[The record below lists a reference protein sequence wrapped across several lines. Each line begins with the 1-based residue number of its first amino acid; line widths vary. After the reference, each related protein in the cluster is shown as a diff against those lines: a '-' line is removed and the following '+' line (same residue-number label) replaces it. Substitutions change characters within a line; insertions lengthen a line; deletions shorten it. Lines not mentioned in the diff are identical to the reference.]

1 MLYTCKYQFENISLY
16 LVATETHLINIQF
29 TQPQKALLQT
39 TELLS
44 MATIQLDEYFQ
55 GKRTTFSLPFK
66 LTGTPFQLA
75 VWKELQNIPYGK
87 TTSYKEIT
95 QKINKPKA
103 YRAVGM
109 ANNKNPLPIIIPCHR
124 VIGSDGRLT
133 GYAGGTARKL
143 ALLQLEGVDC
153 KEQYQPRRDGDC
165 K

>member
-1 MLYTCKYQFENISLY
+1 MFYSCKYQFENISLY

-75 VWKELQNIPYGK
+75 VWKELQNIPYGQ
-87 TTSYKEIT
+87 TTSYKEIA

-124 VIGSDGRLT
+124 VIGSNGKLI
-133 GYAGGTARKL
+133 GYAGGLNLKNY
-143 ALLQLEGVDC
+143 LLELE
-153 KEQYQPRRDGDC
+153 QSHTNF
-165 K
+165 

>member
-75 VWKELQNIPYGK
+75 VWKELQNIPYGQ
-87 TTSYKEIT
+87 TTSYKEIA

-124 VIGSDGRLT
+124 VIGSNGKLI
-133 GYAGGTARKL
+133 GYAGGFKL
-143 ALLQLEGVDC
+143 KNALLELENSHTNF
-153 KEQYQPRRDGDC
+153 
-165 K
+165 

>member
-1 MLYTCKYQFENISLY
+1 MVYFCKYQFENISLY

-66 LTGTPFQLA
+66 LTGTPFQLT

-87 TTSYKEIT
+87 TTSYKEIA

-124 VIGSDGRLT
+124 VIGSNGKLI
-133 GYAGGTARKL
+133 GYAGGLKL
-143 ALLQLEGVDC
+143 KNYLLELE
-153 KEQYQPRRDGDC
+153 KSHTNF
-165 K
+165 

>member
-1 MLYTCKYQFENISLY
+1 MFYSCKYQFENISLY

-55 GKRTTFSLPFK
+55 GKRTIFSLPFK

-87 TTSYKEIT
+87 TTSYKEIA

-124 VIGSDGRLT
+124 VIGSNGKLI
-133 GYAGGTARKL
+133 GYAGGLKL
-143 ALLQLEGVDC
+143 KNYLLELE
-153 KEQYQPRRDGDC
+153 QSHTNF
-165 K
+165 

>member
-1 MLYTCKYQFENISLY
+1 MFYFCKYQFENISLY

-66 LTGTPFQLA
+66 LTGTLFQLA

-87 TTSYKEIT
+87 TTSYKEIA

-124 VIGSDGRLT
+124 VIGSNGKLI
-133 GYAGGTARKL
+133 GYAGGLKL
-143 ALLQLEGVDC
+143 KNYLLELE
-153 KEQYQPRRDGDC
+153 KSHTNF
-165 K
+165 

>member
-1 MLYTCKYQFENISLY
+1 MFYFCKYQFENISLY

-75 VWKELQNIPYGK
+75 VWKELQNIPYGQ
-87 TTSYKEIT
+87 TTSYKEIA

-124 VIGSDGRLT
+124 VVGTNGSLT
-133 GYAGGTARKL
+133 GYAGGIVSA
-143 ALLQLEGVDC
+143 AMDGEGC
-153 KEQYQPRRDGDC
+153 AEAIC
-165 K
+165 

>member
-1 MLYTCKYQFENISLY
+1 MFYFCKYQFENISLY

-29 TQPQKALLQT
+29 TQPQKALLET

-55 GKRTTFSLPFK
+55 GKRTIFSLPFK

-87 TTSYKEIT
+87 TTSYKEIA

-103 YRAVGM
+103 CRAVGM

-124 VIGSDGRLT
+124 VIGSNGKLI
-133 GYAGGTARKL
+133 GYAGGLKL
-143 ALLQLEGVDC
+143 KNYLLELE
-153 KEQYQPRRDGDC
+153 KSHTNF
-165 K
+165 

>member
-1 MLYTCKYQFENISLY
+1 MVYSCKYQFENISLY

-75 VWKELQNIPYGK
+75 VWKELQNIPYGQ
-87 TTSYKEIT
+87 TTSYKEIA

-124 VIGSDGRLT
+124 VIGSNGKLI
-133 GYAGGTARKL
+133 GYAGGLKL
-143 ALLQLEGVDC
+143 KNYLLELE
-153 KEQYQPRRDGDC
+153 KSHTNF
-165 K
+165 

>member
-124 VIGSDGRLT
+124 VIGSNGKLI
-133 GYAGGTARKL
+133 GYAGGLKL
-143 ALLQLEGVDC
+143 KNYLLELE
-153 KEQYQPRRDGDC
+153 KSHTNL
-165 K
+165 

>member
-1 MLYTCKYQFENISLY
+1 MFYFCKYQFENISLY

-75 VWKELQNIPYGK
+75 VWKELQNIPYGQ
-87 TTSYKEIT
+87 TTSYKEIA

-109 ANNKNPLPIIIPCHR
+109 ANNKNPLPTIIPCHR
-124 VIGSDGRLT
+124 VIGSNGKLI
-133 GYAGGTARKL
+133 GYAGGLKL
-143 ALLQLEGVDC
+143 KNYLLELE
-153 KEQYQPRRDGDC
+153 KSHTNF
-165 K
+165 

>member
-1 MLYTCKYQFENISLY
+1 MFYSCKYQFENISLY

-44 MATIQLDEYFQ
+44 IATIQLDEYFQ

-75 VWKELQNIPYGK
+75 VWKELQNIPYGQ
-87 TTSYKEIT
+87 TTSYKEIA

-124 VIGSDGRLT
+124 VIGSNGKLI
-133 GYAGGTARKL
+133 GYAGGLNLKNY
-143 ALLQLEGVDC
+143 LLELE
-153 KEQYQPRRDGDC
+153 KSHTNF
-165 K
+165 

>member
-1 MLYTCKYQFENISLY
+1 MFYFCKYQFENISLY

-75 VWKELQNIPYGK
+75 VWKKLQNIPYGQ
-87 TTSYKEIT
+87 TTSYKEIA

-124 VIGSDGRLT
+124 VIGSNGKLI
-133 GYAGGTARKL
+133 GYAGGLKL
-143 ALLQLEGVDC
+143 KNYLLELE
-153 KEQYQPRRDGDC
+153 KSHTNF
-165 K
+165 

>member
-75 VWKELQNIPYGK
+75 VWKELQNIPYGQ
-87 TTSYKEIT
+87 TTSYKEIAH
-95 QKINKPKA
+95 KINKPKA

-124 VIGSDGRLT
+124 VIGSNGKLI
-133 GYAGGTARKL
+133 GYAGGLKL
-143 ALLQLEGVDC
+143 KNYLLELE
-153 KEQYQPRRDGDC
+153 KSHTNF
-165 K
+165 

>member
-1 MLYTCKYQFENISLY
+1 MFYSCKYQFENISLY

-66 LTGTPFQLA
+66 LTGTLFQLA
-75 VWKELQNIPYGK
+75 VWKELQNIPYGQ
-87 TTSYKEIT
+87 TTSYKEIA

-103 YRAVGM
+103 CRAVGM

-124 VIGSDGRLT
+124 VIGSNGKLI
-133 GYAGGTARKL
+133 GYAGGLKL
-143 ALLQLEGVDC
+143 KNYLLELE
-153 KEQYQPRRDGDC
+153 KSHTNF
-165 K
+165 

>member
-55 GKRTTFSLPFK
+55 GKRTVFSLPFK

-87 TTSYKEIT
+87 TTSYKEIA

-124 VIGSDGRLT
+124 VIGSNGKLI
-133 GYAGGTARKL
+133 GYAGGLKL
-143 ALLQLEGVDC
+143 KNYLLELE
-153 KEQYQPRRDGDC
+153 QSHTNF
-165 K
+165 

>member
-55 GKRTTFSLPFK
+55 GKRTTFPLPFK

-75 VWKELQNIPYGK
+75 VWKELQNIPYGQ
-87 TTSYKEIT
+87 TTSYKEIA

-124 VIGSDGRLT
+124 VIGSNGKLI
-133 GYAGGTARKL
+133 GYAGGLKL
-143 ALLQLEGVDC
+143 KNYLLELE
-153 KEQYQPRRDGDC
+153 KSHTNF
-165 K
+165 

>member
-1 MLYTCKYQFENISLY
+1 MVYFCKYQFENISLY

-55 GKRTTFSLPFK
+55 GKRTVFSLPFK

-75 VWKELQNIPYGK
+75 VWKELQNIPYGQ
-87 TTSYKEIT
+87 TTSYKEIA

-103 YRAVGM
+103 CRAVGM

-124 VIGSDGRLT
+124 VIGSNGKLI
-133 GYAGGTARKL
+133 GYAGGLKL
-143 ALLQLEGVDC
+143 KNYLLELE
-153 KEQYQPRRDGDC
+153 KSHTNF
-165 K
+165 

>member
-75 VWKELQNIPYGK
+75 VWKELQNIPYGQ
-87 TTSYKEIT
+87 TTSYKEIA

-124 VIGSDGRLT
+124 VIGSNGKLI
-133 GYAGGTARKL
+133 GHAGGLKL
-143 ALLQLEGVDC
+143 KNYLLELE
-153 KEQYQPRRDGDC
+153 KSHTNF
-165 K
+165 

>member
-1 MLYTCKYQFENISLY
+1 MVYFCKYQFENISLY

-87 TTSYKEIT
+87 TTSYKEIA

-103 YRAVGM
+103 CRAVGM

-124 VIGSDGRLT
+124 VIGSNGKLI
-133 GYAGGTARKL
+133 GYAGGLKL
-143 ALLQLEGVDC
+143 KNYLLELE
-153 KEQYQPRRDGDC
+153 QSHTNF
-165 K
+165 

>member
-1 MLYTCKYQFENISLY
+1 MFYFCKYQFENISLY

-29 TQPQKALLQT
+29 TQPQKALLQK

-55 GKRTTFSLPFK
+55 GKRTVFSLPFK

-75 VWKELQNIPYGK
+75 VWKELQNIPYGQ
-87 TTSYKEIT
+87 TTSYKEIA

-124 VIGSDGRLT
+124 VIGSNGKLI
-133 GYAGGTARKL
+133 GYAGGLKL
-143 ALLQLEGVDC
+143 KNYLLELE
-153 KEQYQPRRDGDC
+153 KSHTNF
-165 K
+165 

>member
-1 MLYTCKYQFENISLY
+1 MFYSCKYQFENISLY

-55 GKRTTFSLPFK
+55 GKRTVFSLPFK
-66 LTGTPFQLA
+66 LIGTTFQLA
-75 VWKELQNIPYGK
+75 VWKELQNIPYGQ
-87 TTSYKEIT
+87 TTSYKEIA

-124 VIGSDGRLT
+124 VIGSNGKLI
-133 GYAGGTARKL
+133 GYAGGLKL
-143 ALLQLEGVDC
+143 KNYLLELE
-153 KEQYQPRRDGDC
+153 KSHTNF
-165 K
+165 

>member
-1 MLYTCKYQFENISLY
+1 MFYSCKYQFENISLY

-75 VWKELQNIPYGK
+75 VWKELQNIPYGQ
-87 TTSYKEIT
+87 TTSYKEIA

-103 YRAVGM
+103 CRSVGM

-124 VIGSDGRLT
+124 VIGSNGKLI
-133 GYAGGTARKL
+133 GYAGGLKL
-143 ALLQLEGVDC
+143 KNYLLELE
-153 KEQYQPRRDGDC
+153 KSHTNF
-165 K
+165 

>member
-1 MLYTCKYQFENISLY
+1 MFYFCKYQFENISLY
-16 LVATETHLINIQF
+16 LVSTETHLINIQF

-75 VWKELQNIPYGK
+75 VWKELQNIPYGQ
-87 TTSYKEIT
+87 TTSYKEIA

-103 YRAVGM
+103 CRAVGM

-124 VIGSDGRLT
+124 VIGSNGKLI
-133 GYAGGTARKL
+133 GYAGGLKL
-143 ALLQLEGVDC
+143 KNYLLELE
-153 KEQYQPRRDGDC
+153 KSHTNF
-165 K
+165 

>member
-1 MLYTCKYQFENISLY
+1 MFYQFENISLY

-75 VWKELQNIPYGK
+75 VWKELQNIPYGQ
-87 TTSYKEIT
+87 TTSYKEIA

-103 YRAVGM
+103 CRAVGM

-124 VIGSDGRLT
+124 VIGSNGKLI
-133 GYAGGTARKL
+133 GYAGGLNLKNY
-143 ALLQLEGVDC
+143 LLELE
-153 KEQYQPRRDGDC
+153 KSHTNF
-165 K
+165 

>member
-1 MLYTCKYQFENISLY
+1 MFYSCKYQFENISLY

-75 VWKELQNIPYGK
+75 VWKELQNIPYGQ
-87 TTSYKEIT
+87 TTSYKEIA

-124 VIGSDGRLT
+124 VIGSNGKLI
-133 GYAGGTARKL
+133 GYAGELKL
-143 ALLQLEGVDC
+143 KNYLLELE
-153 KEQYQPRRDGDC
+153 KSHTNF
-165 K
+165 

>member
-1 MLYTCKYQFENISLY
+1 MFYFCKYQFENISLY
-16 LVATETHLINIQF
+16 LVATETHLVNIQF

-75 VWKELQNIPYGK
+75 VWKELQNIPYGQ
-87 TTSYKEIT
+87 TTSYKEIA

-103 YRAVGM
+103 CRAVGM

-124 VIGSDGRLT
+124 VIGSNGKLI
-133 GYAGGTARKL
+133 GYAGGLKL
-143 ALLQLEGVDC
+143 KNYLLELE
-153 KEQYQPRRDGDC
+153 KSHTNF
-165 K
+165 

>member
-1 MLYTCKYQFENISLY
+1 MFYFCKYQFENISLY
-16 LVATETHLINIQF
+16 LVATETHLVNIQF

-55 GKRTTFSLPFK
+55 GKRTVFSLPFK

-75 VWKELQNIPYGK
+75 VWKKLQNIPYGQ
-87 TTSYKEIT
+87 TTSYKEIA

-103 YRAVGM
+103 CRAVGM

-124 VIGSDGRLT
+124 VIGSNRKLI
-133 GYAGGTARKL
+133 GYAGGLKL
-143 ALLQLEGVDC
+143 KNYLLELE
-153 KEQYQPRRDGDC
+153 KSHTNF
-165 K
+165 

>member
-16 LVATETHLINIQF
+16 LVVTETHLINIQF

-55 GKRTTFSLPFK
+55 GKRTIFSLPFK

-87 TTSYKEIT
+87 TTSYKEIA

-103 YRAVGM
+103 CRAVGM

-124 VIGSDGRLT
+124 VIGSNGKLI
-133 GYAGGTARKL
+133 GYAGGLNLKNY
-143 ALLQLEGVDC
+143 LLELE
-153 KEQYQPRRDGDC
+153 KSHTNF
-165 K
+165 

>member
-1 MLYTCKYQFENISLY
+1 MFYSCKYQFENISLY

-75 VWKELQNIPYGK
+75 VWKELQNIPYGQ
-87 TTSYKEIT
+87 TTSYKEIA
-95 QKINKPKA
+95 QKMNKPKA

-124 VIGSDGRLT
+124 VIGSNGKLI
-133 GYAGGTARKL
+133 GYAGGLKL
-143 ALLQLEGVDC
+143 KNYLLELE
-153 KEQYQPRRDGDC
+153 KSHTNF
-165 K
+165 

>member
-1 MLYTCKYQFENISLY
+1 MFYFCKYQFENISLY

-75 VWKELQNIPYGK
+75 IWKELQNIPYGK
-87 TTSYKEIT
+87 TTSYKEIA

-124 VIGSDGRLT
+124 VIGSNGKLI
-133 GYAGGTARKL
+133 GYAGGLKL
-143 ALLQLEGVDC
+143 KNYLLELE
-153 KEQYQPRRDGDC
+153 KSHTNF
-165 K
+165 

>member
-1 MLYTCKYQFENISLY
+1 MVYFCKYQFENISLY

-87 TTSYKEIT
+87 TTSYKEIA

-103 YRAVGM
+103 CRAVGM

-124 VIGSDGRLT
+124 VIGSNGKLI
-133 GYAGGTARKL
+133 GYAGGLKL
-143 ALLQLEGVDC
+143 KNYLLELE
-153 KEQYQPRRDGDC
+153 KSHTNF
-165 K
+165 

>member
-66 LTGTPFQLA
+66 LIGTPFQLA
-75 VWKELQNIPYGK
+75 VWKELQNIPYGQ
-87 TTSYKEIT
+87 TTSYKEIA
-95 QKINKPKA
+95 QKSISLKHIEP
-103 YRAVGM
+103 
-109 ANNKNPLPIIIPCHR
+109 
-124 VIGSDGRLT
+124 
-133 GYAGGTARKL
+133 
-143 ALLQLEGVDC
+143 
-153 KEQYQPRRDGDC
+153 
-165 K
+165 

>member
-1 MLYTCKYQFENISLY
+1 MFYSCKYQFENISLY

-75 VWKELQNIPYGK
+75 VWKELQNIPYGQ
-87 TTSYKEIT
+87 TTSYKEIA

-103 YRAVGM
+103 YRVVGM

-124 VIGSDGRLT
+124 VIGSNGKLI
-133 GYAGGTARKL
+133 GYAGGLKL
-143 ALLQLEGVDC
+143 KNYLLELE
-153 KEQYQPRRDGDC
+153 KSHTNF
-165 K
+165 

>member
-1 MLYTCKYQFENISLY
+1 MFYSCKYQFENISLY

-44 MATIQLDEYFQ
+44 VATIQLDEYFQ

-75 VWKELQNIPYGK
+75 VWKELQNIPYGQ
-87 TTSYKEIT
+87 TTSYKEIA

-103 YRAVGM
+103 CRAVGM

-124 VIGSDGRLT
+124 VIGSNGKLI
-133 GYAGGTARKL
+133 GYAGGLKL
-143 ALLQLEGVDC
+143 KNYLLELE
-153 KEQYQPRRDGDC
+153 KSHTNF
-165 K
+165 

>member
-1 MLYTCKYQFENISLY
+1 MLYNCKYQFENISLY

-75 VWKELQNIPYGK
+75 VWKELQNIPYGQ
-87 TTSYKEIT
+87 TTSYKEIA

-124 VIGSDGRLT
+124 VIGSNGKLI
-133 GYAGGTARKL
+133 GYAGGLKL
-143 ALLQLEGVDC
+143 KNYLLELE
-153 KEQYQPRRDGDC
+153 KSHTNF
-165 K
+165 

>member
-75 VWKELQNIPYGK
+75 VWKELQNIPYGQ
-87 TTSYKEIT
+87 TTSYKEIA

-124 VIGSDGRLT
+124 VIGSNGKSI
-133 GYAGGTARKL
+133 GYAGGLKL
-143 ALLQLEGVDC
+143 KNYLLELE
-153 KEQYQPRRDGDC
+153 KSHTNF
-165 K
+165 

>member
-16 LVATETHLINIQF
+16 LIATETHLINIQF

-75 VWKELQNIPYGK
+75 VWKELQNIPYGQ
-87 TTSYKEIT
+87 TTSYKEIA

-103 YRAVGM
+103 CRAVGM

-124 VIGSDGRLT
+124 VIGSNGKLI
-133 GYAGGTARKL
+133 GYAGGLKL
-143 ALLQLEGVDC
+143 KNYLLELE
-153 KEQYQPRRDGDC
+153 KSHTNF
-165 K
+165 

>member
-1 MLYTCKYQFENISLY
+1 MFYFCKYQFENISLY

-87 TTSYKEIT
+87 TTSYKEIA

-124 VIGSDGRLT
+124 VIGSNGKLI
-133 GYAGGTARKL
+133 GYAGGLNLKNY
-143 ALLQLEGVDC
+143 LLELE
-153 KEQYQPRRDGDC
+153 KSHTNF
-165 K
+165 

>member
-1 MLYTCKYQFENISLY
+1 MFYSCKYQFENISLY

-55 GKRTTFSLPFK
+55 GKRTIFSLPFK

-87 TTSYKEIT
+87 TTSYKEIA

-124 VIGSDGRLT
+124 VIGSNGKLI
-133 GYAGGTARKL
+133 GYAGGLKL
-143 ALLQLEGVDC
+143 KNYLLELE
-153 KEQYQPRRDGDC
+153 KSHTNF
-165 K
+165 